1 MENKCRQ
8 AIELYNMLSHGDRV
22 IVGLSGGA
30 DSCAL
35 LHFLCS
41 IREEYALSIT
51 AVHVNHRIRGEEAE
65 RDATFA
71 EEFSKHLCVAFRL
84 YTKNIPE
91 IAAEQGRGLE
101 ECGREVR
108 YRLFQEDAEKQGGK
122 IATAHTLSDSVE
134 TVLFHI
140 IRGCAVNGL
149 KGIPPVRGNII
160 RPLILC
166 ERHEIEAY
174 CRKHS
179 IPYMTD
185 STNLNADYA
194 RNKIRLQIL
203 PLMRAINP
211 SVDESISRLSAS
223 AREDDAFL
231 DRLAAEISE
240 EYLLTGS
247 ADRLFTEAP
256 AVVSRALMHICR
268 EKCRITPEQK
278 HISTMMDSLSRGAGS
293 VNLPGNHFFRVRGK
307 QLIFSNISKNC
318 FPTSNSYEKWVIK
331 NILGEIIT
339 PFGQKIK
346 TTIID
351 KTIYNELIDKNNVN
365 FDEKVFKNCL
375 DYDKISHAVFR
386 FRREGDCFSPAGRH
400 CTKSLKKLFNE
411 EKIPPGIRGELP
423 LLESG
428 GKIAWI
434 SLIGVSE
441 LFKVT
446 ETTAHVLYIEDFSF
460 KEEFRND

>member
-1 MENKCRQ
+1 MDSKCRQ
-8 AIELYNMLSHGDRV
+8 AIRLYNMLCPGDSV

-51 AVHVNHRIRGEEAE
+51 AVHVNHMIRGEEAE
-65 RDATFA
+65 RDAAFA
-71 EEFSKHLCVAFRL
+71 EELCRQLCVGFRL
-84 YTKNIPE
+84 YTANIPA
-91 IAAEQGRGLE
+91 IAEEKGIGLE

-108 YRLFQEDAEKQGGK
+108 YGIFQEEAEKCGGK

-134 TVLFHI
+134 TVLFHV

-166 ERHEIEAY
+166 ERADIEAY

-179 IPYMTD
+179 IGYMTD
-185 STNLNADYA
+185 STNLTADYA

-203 PLMRAINP
+203 PLMRELNP
-211 SVDESISRLSAS
+211 SVNEAIGRLSES
-223 AREDDAFL
+223 AREDDAFIG
-231 DRLAAEISE
+231 RLAAEISE
-240 EYLLTGS
+240 EYLS
-247 ADRLFTEAP
+247 AGCSDGLFSESAP
-256 AVVSRALMHICR
+256 VVSRALTNICR
-268 EKCRITPEQK
+268 EKFCIVPEQK
-278 HISTMMDSLSRGAGS
+278 HISSMLHSLSRGAGS
-293 VNLPGNHFFRVRGK
+293 VNLPGNYFFTVRGK
-307 QLIFSNISKNC
+307 RAIFSNIPEK
-318 FPTSNSYEKWVIK
+318 SNPNSFVYEEWVCK
-331 NILGEIIT
+331 NIMGEIIT
-339 PFGQKIK
+339 PLGQKINPR
-346 TTIID
+346 IID
-351 KTIYNELIDKNNVN
+351 KNIYNELVDKNNVN
-365 FDEKVFKNCL
+365 YDEKVFKNCL
-375 DYDKISHAVFR
+375 DYDKLSEAVFR
-386 FRREGDCFSPAGRH
+386 CRREGDRFSPAGRH

-411 EKIPPGIRGELP
+411 EKIPSRIRGELP

-428 GKIAWI
+428 GMIAWI

-441 LFKVT
+441 NFRVT
-446 ETTAHVLYIEDFSF
+446 ETTARVLYIEDISF